1 MGVKTSF
8 MFRNIIIGSEN
19 KCSSEHLRR
28 SKQKMSTGK
37 KTTEEKQTFLL
48 ESMQFFGKIFYC
60 ICICF
65 IMRDIQSHSITWLSR
80 NDLES
85 ECLSQVAKTRK
96 YSIFGTNNFPK
107 IRAYAVLNTLS
118 RTVTLKFLD

>member
-1 MGVKTSF
+1 
-8 MFRNIIIGSEN
+8 
-19 KCSSEHLRR
+19 
-28 SKQKMSTGK
+28 
-37 KTTEEKQTFLL
+37 
-48 ESMQFFGKIFYC
+48 
-60 ICICF
+60 
-65 IMRDIQSHSITWLSR
+65 MRDIQSHSITWLSR

-118 RTVTLKFLD
+118 RTVTLKFLDENTAKLFTKKVMLKITTYKGPR